1 MLEEFFDNEKTFSV
15 FKFLLESD
23 SYCTPADIGEA
34 LEINADSL
42 VPIIKKFEYLNII
55 EFHNPLI
62 KFNLNSPIVHAICVL
77 DEFVESYMDRRNKGE
92 VLFDSRRKM
101 QSFQA
106 QLAQALDDDLSLQEF
121 VATLK

>member
-34 LEINADSL
+34 LDINADSL

-55 EFHNPLI
+55 EFQG
-62 KFNLNSPIVHAICVL
+62 LNIMILKLLLSP
-77 DEFVESYMDRRNKGE
+77 R
-92 VLFDSRRKM
+92 LFFHPS
-101 QSFQA
+101 
-106 QLAQALDDDLSLQEF
+106 DLQTRL
-121 VATLK
+121 TTM